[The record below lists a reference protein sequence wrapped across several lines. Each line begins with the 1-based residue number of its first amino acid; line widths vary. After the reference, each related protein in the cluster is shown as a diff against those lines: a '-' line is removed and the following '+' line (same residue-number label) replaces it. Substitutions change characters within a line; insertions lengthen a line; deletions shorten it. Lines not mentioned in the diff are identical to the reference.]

1 MPKATKATAVVAITV
16 ADESGLTC
24 IYPKCVA
31 AGHCL
36 GHFRSSGMTILEQDL
51 SYRR

>member
-1 MPKATKATAVVAITV
+1 MPKAAKATAVVAITV

-31 AGHCL
+31 AGHC
-36 GHFRSSGMTILEQDL
+36 GWSGTTARVTASTISVDQ
-51 SYRR
+51 